1 MYLVRTLTVRVL
13 TIMIMMLLRV
23 LTNPQEEEITMN
35 KPVVDTPFSN
45 LIREIGIKIK
55 GKADT
60 RLNEL
65 GLNSQQGRMIG
76 YIFENQAEG
85 VIQKDLAEV
94 FNRKGASIT
103 SMLQGLEKKG
113 YIQRVTPENDE
124 RQKSIFV
131 LEKGALLVE
140 EFNEIFSEVEAS
152 ITKALSPEETAT
164 LKSLLQKVSSS
175 L

>member
-1 MYLVRTLTVRVL
+1 MKRQV
-13 TIMIMMLLRV
+13 I
-23 LTNPQEEEITMN
+23 N
-35 KPVVDTPFSN
+35 TPFSN
-45 LIREIGIKIK
+45 LIREIGMKLK
-55 GKADT
+55 STADA

-76 YIFENQAEG
+76 YIYGNQETG

-94 FNRKGASIT
+94 FNRRGASIT

-113 YIQRVTPENDE
+113 YIKRVTPENDE
-124 RQKSIFV
+124 RQKRIFV

-140 EFNEIFSEVEAS
+140 EFNQVFLDVEDNL
-152 ITKALSPEETAT
+152 TKALTPEEAET

>member
-1 MYLVRTLTVRVL
+1 M
-13 TIMIMMLLRV
+13 
-23 LTNPQEEEITMN
+23 NEEEIIMN
-35 KPVVDTPFSN
+35 NPVVETPFSN

-55 GKADT
+55 STADT

-76 YIFENQAEG
+76 YIFEHQEKG

-113 YIQRVTPENDE
+113 YIERVISENDE
-124 RQKSIFV
+124 RQKRIFV

-152 ITKALSPEETAT
+152 ITKALSPEETEA
-164 LKSLLQKVSSS
+164 LHSLLKKVSSS